1 MPIWNSVIIQLGT
14 KRMQAQTQKNWLSK
28 PRNRAGTTLVEFAV
42 VVPLFFLF
50 ILAAFEFGR
59 LNIIR
64 HTADSAAYE
73 AARYAMVPG
82 AIASEAIAKADA
94 MLSIVG
100 TRGATVTVNP
110 AVLGPDVDEILV
122 TISVPMD
129 QNGFIAPHFTRG
141 QIIRAQ
147 SRLKTERTQQ

>member
-1 MPIWNSVIIQLGT
+1 M
-14 KRMQAQTQKNWLSK
+14 RAQTKKHQLSK
-28 PRNRAGTTLVEFAV
+28 PRNRAGTTLVEFAI
-42 VVPLFFLF
+42 VVPIFFLL

-73 AARYAMVPG
+73 AARHAMVPG
-82 AIASEAIAKADA
+82 ATAGEAIAKAND

-100 TRGATVTVNP
+100 TSGATVTVSP
-110 AVLGPDVDEILV
+110 AVLGPDIEEILV
-122 TISVPMD
+122 SISIPMD
-129 QNGFIAPHFTRG
+129 QNGFIAPRFTRG
-141 QIIRAQ
+141 QIITAQ